1 MVRAMT
7 GGEVRAGRVL
17 IVDAD
22 DRRRRAMRHVVEGL
36 EAVSHVEEAVSALA
50 AADRALHVDVAL
62 VDCALPDADV
72 VDAIRLLHRAAPT
85 LPVIGVSAGTNPEVV
100 RGALD
105 AGAISFLSHTGPALT
120 LGDAVIAALRGRG
133 LVDPNLIRPVL
144 NRYADLLENAHRR
157 DRAVIESLAAAVEA
171 KDTVTSRHLRAVSQL
186 ALKLADLV
194 EPDLAGSDDFLYG
207 CLLHDVGKIG
217 VPERILAKPGPL
229 TDAEWIVMR
238 THPRVGADVI
248 RPLGLDPVVE
258 HIVLHHHERWDG
270 TGYPNGLSDQAI
282 PLEARIFAVCD
293 ALEAMT
299 AQRPYRGPLPADVAY
314 QRVREGSGRQ
324 FDPTVVEALE
334 QGMRDGTVE
343 LTRELEPVSSY

>member
-1 MVRAMT
+1 MV
-7 GGEVRAGRVL
+7 GGEGHAGRIL

-22 DRRRRAMRHVVEGL
+22 ARRRRAMRDVAGGLQVVGQVL
-36 EAVSHVEEAVSALA
+36 EAVSAQDA
-50 AADRALHVDVAL
+50 ASKIGGVDVAL

-72 VDAIRLLHRAAPT
+72 VATIRMLFRAAPHV
-85 LPVIGVSAGTNPEVV
+85 PVIAVSAGTDPEVV

-105 AGAISFLSHTGPALT
+105 AGALSFLSHTGPALT
-120 LGDAVIAALRGRG
+120 LSDAVIAALRGRG

-144 NRYADLLENAHRR
+144 NGYAELLAQARRR

-186 ALKLADLV
+186 AVKLAELV
-194 EPDLAGSDDFLYG
+194 EPELASSEDFLYG

-229 TDAEWIVMR
+229 TDAEWVVMR

-248 RPLGLDPVVE
+248 RPLGLAPVVE

-270 TGYPNGLSDQAI
+270 AGYPHGLADRAI

-299 AQRPYRGPLPADVAY
+299 APRPYRGPLSADVAY
-314 QRVREGSGRQ
+314 RRVQKASGRQ
-324 FDPTVVEALE
+324 FDPGVVGALDEAI
-334 QGMRDGTVE
+334 RDGSVE
-343 LTRELEPVSSY
+343 LVRELEPAGR